1 MIEIPLS
8 EAQFAAGAERLRPH
22 GVELKASGGTLSR
35 SGVTARYA
43 YDGHK
48 LTIEITDKPFLLPV
62 SVIESQLKGYIEK
75 TLAGDLA
82 SPVV

>member
-1 MIEIPLS
+1 MS

-22 GVELKASGGTLSR
+22 GVELKAPGGTLSR
-35 SGVTARYA
+35 SGVTARYT
-43 YDGHK
+43 YDGRK

-75 TLAGDLA
+75 ALAGDLA
-82 SPVV
+82 SPVA